1 MATDHKPLISLLGS
15 KLLDQVPNVRPFRIK
30 QRISMWKFDIIHCPG
45 KTNFFADATSRN
57 PISTEED
64 KVETK
69 FLAANLA
76 AIAITIDDVAAA
88 AREDPAY
95 SETYKALSAGDV
107 LSPAKCKEYHQYR
120 DKLYPRE
127 DILMFDDR
135 LVIPAGIRERV
146 LDTAQSRR

>member
-1 MATDHKPLISLLGS
+1 
-15 KLLDQVPNVRPFRIK
+15 
-30 QRISMWKFDIIHCPG
+30 MWKFDIIHCPG

-57 PISTEED
+57 PVSTEED
-64 KVETK
+64 EVETK

-95 SETYKALSAGDV
+95 RETYDALSTGDI

-146 LDTAQSRR
+146 LDVLHAAHQGRSSMLHRASQTVFWPG